1 MSRKITWSESQVFE
15 VSVWLNWGDI
25 PLISRGRMKR
35 IAWITFVFPFIINH
49 SSPSVHLCTGE
60 MRMSSDK
67 PKTPI
72 SFTRWFCPVVVVCFY
87 VHIIFSFYFFFPFR
101 FRRWVVL
108 HLNKGILVGWMWIIK
123 NWDNTHTVRS
133 KLPKR
138 AARKLLKTTHTYFIN
153 CSTPTFLSGLQL
165 KFERESASNTSY
177 ENKPTAEPIAIW
189 KKWAC
194 K

>member
-35 IAWITFVFPFIINH
+35 IAWITFVFPFIINSFFTICAFVYGWNENVFWQTENTNFIH
-49 SSPSVHLCTGE
+49 SMVLLC
-60 MRMSSDK
+60 
-67 PKTPI
+67 
-72 SFTRWFCPVVVVCFY
+72 CCCL
-87 VHIIFSFYFFFPFR
+87 FSCAYNIYFFLFR

-123 NWDNTHTVRS
+123 NWDNTHRVRS

-138 AARKLLKTTHTYFIN
+138 AARKLLKTTHTHI
-153 CSTPTFLSGLQL
+153 L
-165 KFERESASNTSY
+165 
-177 ENKPTAEPIAIW
+177 
-189 KKWAC
+189 
-194 K
+194 

>member
-72 SFTRWFCPVVVVCFY
+72 SFTRWFCPVVVVCFH

-123 NWDNTHTVRS
+123 NWDNTHS
-133 KLPKR
+133 
-138 AARKLLKTTHTYFIN
+138 ALKTT
-153 CSTPTFLSGLQL
+153 
-165 KFERESASNTSY
+165 ETSS
-177 ENKPTAEPIAIW
+177 
-189 KKWAC
+189 KKAA
-194 K
+194 